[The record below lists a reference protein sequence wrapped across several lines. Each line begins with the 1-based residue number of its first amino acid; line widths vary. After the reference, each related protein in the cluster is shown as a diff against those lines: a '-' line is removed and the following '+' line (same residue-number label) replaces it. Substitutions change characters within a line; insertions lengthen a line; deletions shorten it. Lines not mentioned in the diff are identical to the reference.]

1 MKNQIIIIVMNL
13 FVSAI
18 NAQQVSPNSSTE
30 KGIAPVKIVSTQS
43 SATSKT
49 YAVVVGI
56 SDYQDP
62 GIPDLRFADKDAEAF
77 AAFLSSKAG
86 GSLDQDHLKLLL
98 NKQAT
103 MAQFANALDWLMENA
118 KEGDQAIIYFSGHGD
133 VEKKTITQ
141 PGFLLCWDAPARVY
155 MAGGA
160 FNLRD
165 VQEVVSTLS
174 IQTKAKVIVIT
185 DACRSG
191 NLAGNSVG
199 GSQATS
205 SNLAK
210 QYANEI
216 KILSC
221 QPNEY
226 SIEGE
231 QWGGGRGAFSYNLV
245 NALYGFADNNKDLS
259 ITLQEAG
266 RYLEDHVTAE
276 VAPVS
281 QVPMIIGNRMEKIAT
296 VDATTLASIKLG
308 NSNQIALLSNIDTR
322 GFEDDVL
329 TKADSSIKKLYQLF
343 NRSLNNK
350 IFLEPA
356 NACANDYYE
365 KLINEPKLIQL
376 HSTMKRNYAA
386 ALQDEAQQVLNNWL
400 KSDVRELYLS
410 KKLKKEKY
418 QAYPLYLEKAAELL
432 GANHYMYSVIQARK
446 HLFKGYLISL
456 TDQNFNLNVGNAA
469 LVEFHKALELQAEL
483 PHAYWLMSRVFAF
496 NLNQQDSSEYYFSKA
511 NNLLPNWILP
521 YETMIYIYYFKFNN
535 SDRVK
540 YYLEKAS
547 HLDTNSTLIHE
558 MWGVYYKNIQK
569 FDMAENEC
577 LKALE
582 IDSANIYATV
592 VLSGIYNQSNRLK
605 LAEFYALKA
614 IRMDSTYVGAW
625 KSLGDTY
632 SIWKKYPEAE
642 IQFKYA
648 LQLDSLE
655 LSARIGLGILYVNL
669 NRQEEAEKEFEKILI
684 IDSTYELAMDRLASI
699 YVRTE
704 RVEDGINLYQKLI
717 KRNPNDKIFHYNL
730 ACVYSRS
737 KDSIKGFEYLEKALK
752 IGMYDYADWLQ
763 KDPDLSFLKSQTE
776 IWNALMQKY
785 FPDKFK

>member
-1 MKNQIIIIVMNL
+1 MKNQILILIFAL

-18 NAQQVSPNSSTE
+18 EAQQSNTKTQSE
-30 KGIAPVKIVSTQS
+30 KGIAPIKVVSDQS
-43 SATSKT
+43 TVVSNT

-245 NALYGFADNNKDLS
+245 NALYGFADHNKDLS

-266 RYLEDHVTAE
+266 RYLEDHVTSE

-281 QVPMIIGNRMEKIAT
+281 QVPMIIGNRMEKIAS
-296 VDATTLASIKLG
+296 VDATTLASIKSG
-308 NSNQIALLSNIDTR
+308 NSNQIVGLSKIDTR

-329 TKADSSIKKLYQLF
+329 TKVDSSTKKLYQLF
-343 NRSLNNK
+343 NKALNNK
-350 IFLEPA
+350 IFLEPV
-356 NACANDYYE
+356 NACANDYYV
-365 KLINEPKLIQL
+365 KLINEPKLKPL

-386 ALQDEAQQVLNNWL
+386 ALQDDAQQVLNNWL
-400 KSDVRELYLS
+400 KADVREIYLS

-418 QAYPLYLEKAAELL
+418 KAYPLYLEKAAELL
-432 GANHYMYSVIQARK
+432 GSNHYMYSVLQARR
-446 HLFKGYLISL
+446 HLFEGYLISL
-456 TDQNFNLNVGNAA
+456 SDQNFNLIVGNAA
-469 LVEFHKALELQAEL
+469 LDEFHKALELHAEL
-483 PHAYWLMSRVFAF
+483 PHAYWLMCRVFAF
-496 NLNQQDSSEYYFSKA
+496 NLNQEDSSEYYFSKA
-511 NNLLPNWILP
+511 ANLLPNWILP

-540 YYLEKAS
+540 YYLEKANQMDS
-547 HLDTNSTLIHE
+547 NSTLIRE
-558 MWGVYYKNIQK
+558 MWGVYYKHISQ
-569 FDMAENEC
+569 FDLAEKEC

-582 IDSANIYATV
+582 IDSTNIYATV
-592 VLSGIYNQSNRLK
+592 VLSGIYNQLDRLK
-605 LAEFYALKA
+605 IAEFYSLKA
-614 IRMDSTYVGAW
+614 IKMDSTYVGAW
-625 KSLGDTY
+625 KYLGDTY
-632 SIWKKYPEAE
+632 SIWKTYPE
-642 IQFKYA
+642 
-648 LQLDSLE
+648 
-655 LSARIGLGILYVNL
+655 
-669 NRQEEAEKEFEKILI
+669 
-684 IDSTYELAMDRLASI
+684 
-699 YVRTE
+699 
-704 RVEDGINLYQKLI
+704 
-717 KRNPNDKIFHYNL
+717 
-730 ACVYSRS
+730 
-737 KDSIKGFEYLEKALK
+737 
-752 IGMYDYADWLQ
+752 
-763 KDPDLSFLKSQTE
+763 
-776 IWNALMQKY
+776 
-785 FPDKFK
+785 